1 MARIYVGFWRNIGGH
16 AVTSD
21 EEWTGIVK
29 YKKSVMLIV

>member
-21 EEWTGIVK
+21 EEMDGHSKI
-29 YKKSVMLIV
+29 